1 MGAMRILSLLL
12 SLTWL
17 LSACVAQPSQA
28 PTLAQSVA
36 SSPSALLPPTIT
48 QSRSTPKSLSTSSNG
63 GEPRTT
69 GYWLLWNA
77 CADGNQAETA
87 KANGGKQA
95 GWIIMDDLLA
105 EAGVLV
111 GTLQIETCKQGVS
124 LLQGRNLQGAEMKND
139 AAYTLAA
146 QLLAAQLNLATGSE
160 YCPASD
166 QAVSQAQLLLLGL
179 NFDGMGGY
187 LGPPL
192 AGSNIDKAK
201 MLTEQLA
208 DYNSGVLC
216 R

>member
-1 MGAMRILSLLL
+1 MDIRTYILISLALCL
-12 SLTWL
+12 V
-17 LSACVAQPSQA
+17 SACAPSSPPVI
-28 PTLAQSVA
+28 PTLASIQLPTPNDLNLK
-36 SSPSALLPPTIT
+36 SSG
-48 QSRSTPKSLSTSSNG
+48 G
-63 GEPRTT
+63 GEPRSPD
-69 GYWLLWNA
+69 YWLIWNS
-77 CADGNQAETA
+77 CAESNQAETA
-87 KANGGKQA
+87 RTNGGREA
-95 GWIIMDDLLA
+95 GWIIMDDLLV
-105 EAGVLV
+105 EPGMLV
-111 GTLQIETCKQGVS
+111 GTLQIETCQQGVS

-166 QAVSQAQLLLLGL
+166 QAVSQAQLLLLEL